1 MAAESGRP
9 GASRRASAA
18 SRPRSV
24 SSADAPAP
32 ARAATPPARMS
43 SLAARAPASA
53 VGAATTLR
61 HASSVSGLR
70 TPCSTHRHDPAI
82 QGRSETRMPQPREAR
97 PVGAA
102 CNAARAACFA
112 CGLGGGHAHR
122 KYSDAPC
129 RTAASSLA
137 RSSARAPG
145 VIAPPSAA
153 ACASRDSRTV
163 VRVTLRARMSG
174 SGCAQ
179 GEARASAVRAW
190 RLGPHCP
197 GAEEAE
203 ALHVGAD
210 PRPEAG
216 SPPQA
221 LAPLCAAAARRR
233 SAPRRAMR
241 GGTRPADSRGSPAGH
256 FQLAMS
262 TKTRAGWLE
271 PTPSLHPTRIL

>member
-1 MAAESGRP
+1 MP
-9 GASRRASAA
+9 L
-18 SRPRSV
+18 PRV
-24 SSADAPAP
+24 
-32 ARAATPPARMS
+32 
-43 SLAARAPASA
+43 
-53 VGAATTLR
+53 
-61 HASSVSGLR
+61 
-70 TPCSTHRHDPAI
+70 
-82 QGRSETRMPQPREAR
+82 AR

-221 LAPLCAAAARRR
+221 LAPLRAAAARRR

-256 FQLAMS
+256 FQLAMP
-262 TKTRAGWLE
+262 TKARAGWLE
-271 PTPSLHPTRIL
+271 PTPSPHPTRTL